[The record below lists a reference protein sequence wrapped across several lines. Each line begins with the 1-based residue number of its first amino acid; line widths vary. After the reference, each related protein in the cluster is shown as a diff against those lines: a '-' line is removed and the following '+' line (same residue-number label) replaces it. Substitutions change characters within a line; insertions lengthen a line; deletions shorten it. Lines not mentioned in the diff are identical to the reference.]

1 MSKAKKIIAIISVCV
16 VLLAAVYAVVYA
28 YAFIPVTYDGSDTNV
43 VDLYNDP
50 QTYDVSDPDGVADV
64 IVKENLDKTM
74 AVNNVSA
81 VVFDWRGF
89 DTLGE
94 SFILLT
100 AIAGSFVILGIH
112 RKKNAP
118 AKGKEDNE

>member
-1 MSKAKKIIAIISVCV
+1 MSKAKKAVAIISVLV

-28 YAFIPVTYDGSDTNV
+28 YVKIPVTYDGSDTDV
-43 VDLYNDP
+43 VELYNNP
-50 QTYDVSDPDGVADV
+50 QNYDVSDPDGVADI

-81 VVFDWRGF
+81 VVFDWRSF

-100 AIAGSFVILGIH
+100 AIAGSFVILGVH
-112 RKKNAP
+112 VKKTKAD
-118 AKGKEDNE
+118 GKEEKK